1 MHNYK
6 TQHSS
11 KLFIFI
17 IFRLRQMNTMDQ
29 MQNVMTGMANIM
41 GRANGKLKM
50 ENMQKAMRTYQT

>member
-1 MHNYK
+1 
-6 TQHSS
+6 
-11 KLFIFI
+11 
-17 IFRLRQMNTMDQ
+17 MNTMDQ